1 MSKSNKSGANQHS
14 LLNKAE
20 EANKLLKE
28 HLDQDHVVRVIS
40 HNDADGMSAAGVIC
54 NAITRENGKFH
65 VTIVPRLKE
74 EVLDK
79 LSQQKYELFFFCD
92 MGSAWTQKIGQLKGD
107 AIIADHHQTIDTA
120 KEQDTVVHINPHL
133 FELDGTRD
141 VSGSGV
147 TYLAVRPMGHYELSG
162 LAMVGAFGDMQGNG
176 NITGVNHTILQEG
189 IKKDVLEV
197 KDGLKISFL
206 NNQPIYKALSYTFL
220 PPLPGISGN
229 MDGSRAFLEKLGISY
244 GIKFPDLSNEEKDLL
259 KAALIKVNPHIFGK
273 VYQITNEI
281 PLLKNID
288 DYSQIIDACGKN
300 KKYGYGLSICLGDRE
315 ESLQKGTEL
324 LKNYQDTVIKG
335 ISWLNKEGSREMDHI
350 QYIYTE
356 DKNIKSFMGTL
367 ANIGIDLKILN
378 PDKPVLALSRMDPLI
393 KVSGR
398 TTLELTEKGVNL
410 GKALEQASHSY
421 GGTGGGHTVAAG
433 AVVPRNNQDNFLNLV
448 DEIVKTQLAE
458 REAIDSS
465 DHQQKLGK

>member
-1 MSKSNKSGANQHS
+1 MSKSRKNDANQQHS
-14 LLNKAE
+14 LLNRAE
-20 EANKLLKE
+20 EAYKLLKE

-40 HNDADGMSAAGVIC
+40 HNDADGISAAGVIC
-54 NAITRENGKFH
+54 NAVAREKGKFH
-65 VTIVPRLKE
+65 VTIVPRLKA

-79 LSQQKYELFFFCD
+79 ISHEKYKLFFFSD
-92 MGSAWTQKIGQLKGD
+92 MGSAWTQRIGQLKAD
-107 AIIADHHQTIDTA
+107 AIIADHHQTIDST
-120 KEQDTVVHINPHL
+120 DTQESVVHINPHL
-133 FELDGTRD
+133 FGLDGTRD

-147 TYLAVRPMGHYELSG
+147 TYLAVRSMGHYELTG

-189 IKKDVLEV
+189 IKKDVLEI

-206 NNQPIYKALSYTFL
+206 NNEPIYKAISYTFL
-220 PPLPGISGN
+220 PPLPGISG
-229 MDGSRAFLEKLGISY
+229 DLEGSRAFLEKIGISY
-244 GIKFPDLSNEEKDLL
+244 GIKFPDLNNEEKDVL
-259 KAALIKVNPHIFGK
+259 KEALIKVNPDIFGK
-273 VYQITNEI
+273 VYWIKNEI

-288 DYSQIIDACGKN
+288 DYAQIIDACGKN

-315 ESLQKGTEL
+315 ESLQEGTEL

-335 ISWLNKEGSREMDHI
+335 IEWITKEGAREMDHI
-350 QYIYTE
+350 QYFYTE

-367 ANIGIDLKILN
+367 ANIGIDLKIFN
-378 PDKPVLALSRMDPLI
+378 PEKPVLALSRMDPLI

-410 GKALEQASHSY
+410 GQALEQASHSY
-421 GGTGGGHTVAAG
+421 GGSGGGHTVAAG

-448 DEIVKTQLAE
+448 DDIVKSQLKE

-465 DHQQKLGK
+465 NQQQKL